1 MSMSLNSLDSKT
13 SRHSRHSTYSASSS
27 RETICTRGCW
37 HGFSI
42 GLFCRDAL
50 VADGNCGVFIGS
62 QPAVLFGPR
71 QLLTDPKRGEL
82 AYSPPARA
90 SCQDFHLEKIF
101 AGRVR
106 WSTDYFNRAA

>member
-42 GLFCRDAL
+42 GLFCGVAL

-62 QPAVLFGPR
+62 QPAALFGPR
-71 QLLTDPKRGEL
+71 QLLTLPKFQRWGEL
-82 AYSPPARA
+82 AYSPPAQTP
-90 SCQDFHLEKIF
+90 CQGFHRKKF
-101 AGRVR
+101 V
-106 WSTDYFNRAA
+106 